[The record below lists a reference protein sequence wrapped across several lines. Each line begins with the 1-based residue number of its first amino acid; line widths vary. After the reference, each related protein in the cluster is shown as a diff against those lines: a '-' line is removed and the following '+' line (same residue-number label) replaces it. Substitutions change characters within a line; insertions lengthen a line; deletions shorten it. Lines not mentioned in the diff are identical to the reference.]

1 MKSMCA
7 ESVPKLSRV
16 ILSEEEIQL
25 GVNRLAKEITRDYKN
40 KNPMVVGVLTGAL
53 FFTCD
58 LIRRIETPLELDFMS
73 LRHFNPKTPDSSHVE
88 ITKDLENSIE
98 GREVL
103 IVEDLVDT
111 GLSLHYLC
119 QVLGQRRPASMGIC
133 SLLARPKL
141 RLVDLPLRYRGFSID
156 EQFLV
161 GYGLDFQG
169 YFRNL
174 SYLASLKEKSKA
186 SRVA

>member
-1 MKSMCA
+1 MKTMYS
-7 ESVPKLSRV
+7 EWVPKLSRV
-16 ILSEEEIQL
+16 VLSEEEIQL
-25 GVNRLAKEITRDYKN
+25 AVNRLGKEITRDYKN
-40 KNPMVVGVLTGAL
+40 KNPMVVGVLTGAV
-53 FFTCD
+53 FFTSD
-58 LIRRIETPLELDFMS
+58 LIRRIETPLELDFMA
-73 LRHFNPKTPDSSHVE
+73 LRHFNPKNPDSSHVE
-88 ITKDLENSIE
+88 ITRDLENSIE

-111 GLSLHYLC
+111 GLSLHYVSP
-119 QVLGQRRPASMGIC
+119 VLGQRQPASMGIC
-133 SLLARPKL
+133 SLLDRPNL

-174 SYLASLKEKSKA
+174 SYVASLKENSKGLE
-186 SRVA
+186 